1 MLTERRDG
9 SNRPGGAR
17 PLMVG
22 CEFRRSG
29 GWRDEF
35 LRIIRVHGRSNGDRW
50 REDNLSKGVEG
61 VPGFFLDPCKSILLS
76 LSILA
81 GSDAILCGSRYGR
94 ADGDLWKLERRA
106 CRMIGIPR
114 LGTVSRREFRDM
126 SRLGDRGTP
135 TRLVLWKW

>member
-1 MLTERRDG
+1 MGRTGRG
-9 SNRPGGAR
+9 CS

-29 GWRDEF
+29 GWRDKF
-35 LRIIRVHGRSNGDRW
+35 LGIIRVHGRSNGDGW

-61 VPGFFLDPCKSILLS
+61 VPGFFLDPCKSILLR

-94 ADGDLWKLERRA
+94 GRRSLE
-106 CRMIGIPR
+106 IGETRLSYDWNTR

-135 TRLVLWKW
+135 TR